1 MTLCRPACQPAYS
14 RHIANCPA
22 EEALA
27 THSATPEQ
35 AERRQEATARASTSS
50 TGFAG
55 VTEMLRDS
63 WQVRPRS
70 PDAVAEAHTTVLVPR
85 LDSRVNVNMICL
97 LMAASV
103 LRP

>member
-1 MTLCRPACQPAYS
+1 MFAYS
-14 RHIANCPA
+14 GSHTALSTSCKLGPA

-35 AERRQEATARASTSS
+35 AEQRQEAVHRASTSS

-63 WQVRPRS
+63 WQVRF
-70 PDAVAEAHTTVLVPR
+70 T
-85 LDSRVNVNMICL
+85 
-97 LMAASV
+97 
-103 LRP
+103 